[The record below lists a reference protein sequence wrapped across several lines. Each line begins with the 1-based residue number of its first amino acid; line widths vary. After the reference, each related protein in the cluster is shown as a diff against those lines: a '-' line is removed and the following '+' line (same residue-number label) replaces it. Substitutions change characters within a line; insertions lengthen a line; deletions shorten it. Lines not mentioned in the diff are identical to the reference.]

1 LLGWL
6 YAGWIADKVTL
17 YLARKNNG
25 VREPEQRLWILVPS
39 GLIAAA
45 GLILWGVGA
54 AHRVHWM
61 GLMFGLAMFQ
71 FGIVVGA
78 TTALAYNVD
87 CFKEIAGETLI
98 LVIVIRNTMG
108 YGMAYGITPWINA
121 SGVQN
126 TFIGT
131 AFLFIG
137 CTCSFLI
144 MTVWGKRFRKM
155 CAKKYWHFVDTLIVA
170 SH

>member
-1 LLGWL
+1 
-6 YAGWIADKVTL
+6 
-17 YLARKNNG
+17 
-25 VREPEQRLWILVPS
+25 
-39 GLIAAA
+39 
-45 GLILWGVGA
+45 
-54 AHRVHWM
+54 M

-78 TTALAYNVD
+78 TISLAYNVD

-108 YGMAYGITPWINA
+108 YGMAYGITPWLNT

-137 CTCSFLI
+137 CTLSFLI
-144 MTVWGKRFRKM
+144 MTVWGKKFRKM
-155 CAKKYWHFVDTLIVA
+155 CTKKYWQFVDSLIVA

>member
-1 LLGWL
+1 
-6 YAGWIADKVTL
+6 
-17 YLARKNNG
+17 
-25 VREPEQRLWILVPS
+25 
-39 GLIAAA
+39 
-45 GLILWGVGA
+45 
-54 AHRVHWM
+54 
-61 GLMFGLAMFQ
+61 MFGLAMFQ

-78 TTALAYNVD
+78 TTSLAYNVD